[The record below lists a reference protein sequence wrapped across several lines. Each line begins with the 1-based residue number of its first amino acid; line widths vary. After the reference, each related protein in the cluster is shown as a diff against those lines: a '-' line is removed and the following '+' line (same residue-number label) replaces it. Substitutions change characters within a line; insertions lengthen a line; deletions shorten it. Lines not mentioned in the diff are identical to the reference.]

1 LLFNV
6 FRVALVSD
14 QGVEAVEKVPK
25 RHYNIA
31 KEKPASLRRA

>member
-1 LLFNV
+1 LTYFLIGVTEFY
-6 FRVALVSD
+6 
-14 QGVEAVEKVPK
+14 VEAVEKVPQ